1 MKHVSPSWIGKLAA
15 IGLAAALGS
24 CASPRRSE
32 ALHTPLAHDALHA
45 VAWMKTSQEY
55 AWTCHQTFRAATA
68 QIEPALADANWDA
81 LPPSDRESSPERLPA
96 AVIVDIDETVLDN
109 SEFQARLVRERSGF
123 DADRWAAWVSE
134 ARASAVPGAKS
145 FLDALA
151 VRNVRIFY
159 VTNRGIALRDATIA
173 NLRGAGFPDV
183 STDTVLTRGHPV
195 ENCQEGGAKYCRRRL
210 VGRDYR
216 VLMMLGDQVSDFAH
230 APDGQIGERG
240 DDWIGRRW
248 FVIPN
253 PAYGGWESDL
263 FGNDWSLDEG
273 ARRARKLEALA
284 E

>member
-1 MKHVSPSWIGKLAA
+1 MKQLSPAWIGSLAA
-15 IGLAAALGS
+15 IALAAALGG
-24 CASPRRSE
+24 CATPHRSE
-32 ALHTPLAHDALHA
+32 APPVPSAHDALHA
-45 VAWMKTSQEY
+45 VAWMRTSQEY
-55 AWTCHQTFRAATA
+55 AWTCRQTFRAATA
-68 QIEPALADANWDA
+68 QIEPALADASWDA
-81 LPPSDRESSPERLPA
+81 LPPNDRERLHERLPT
-96 AVIVDIDETVLDN
+96 AVIVDVDETVLDN

-123 DADRWAAWVSE
+123 DPDRWAAWVSE

-151 VRNVRIFY
+151 ARNVRIFY

-195 ENCQEGGAKYCRRRL
+195 EGCQEGSAKYCRRRL

-216 VLMMLGDQVSDFAH
+216 VLMMVGDQVSDFVH
-230 APDGQIGERG
+230 APDGRIGERS
-240 DDWIGRRW
+240 DDWIGQRW

-253 PAYGGWESDL
+253 PAYGGWESAL

-273 ARRARKLEALA
+273 ARRARKLEAIA
-284 E
+284 K